1 MPPFLMAI
9 TITTINPPATKTAIA
24 WDWQAAQAADPHAQ
38 VPLVTVA
45 ADLKTATVG
54 AAGTYTDPPAYTVT
68 GVKGLFGAGGA
79 AANGDITKSAPPAPG
94 PTSGGTGH
102 K

>member
-9 TITTINPPATKTAIA
+9 TITTIHPPATKTAIA
-24 WDWQAAQAADPHAQ
+24 WDWQAAQAADPMAQ
-38 VPLVTVA
+38 VPLVTLA

-54 AAGTYTDPPAYTVT
+54 AAGTYTEPPAYTVT

-79 AANGDITKSAPPAPG
+79 SANGDMTKSAPTAPTKG
-94 PTSGGTGH
+94 GGTGGH
-102 K
+102 I